1 MAKAKTKT
9 KTKTKARAKAEL
21 HESARPT
28 VRRSAGDELGAAEMA
43 RRVAEVLK
51 RLRAERRLS
60 LDDLARRSGVS
71 RAALSQIE
79 GARTN
84 LRLAVLWK
92 NRRRPSTSH
101 FTTCSVR
108 TKISRFV
115 S

>member
-9 KTKTKARAKAEL
+9 KTKTKARAKASSTSQL
-21 HESARPT
+21 
-28 VRRSAGDELGAAEMA
+28 VRRSEDRRGTSWAAAEMA

-84 LRLAVLWK
+84 PTLAVL
-92 NRRRPSTSH
+92 
-101 FTTCSVR
+101 
-108 TKISRFV
+108 
-115 S
+115 